1 MIYLDVASLRAGSCY
16 FGNSQASCY
25 PVTEAHP
32 HLQLK
37 AADDT
42 AWVWGLVFLVVDQHC
57 HILDMPGY
65 HPMISPFLTYSRNS
79 IEKQG
84 LFLCL
89 SNYHM
94 IEKLSSSNSLALF
107 IGNMDTAPNC
117 EPLVHHW
124 IATLSN
130 IAMFGYLWIS
140 PFFTYIRMELYGF
153 YILEKRWTSIS
164 QVSYQRLKHFCQA

>member
-1 MIYLDVASLRAGSCY
+1 MLFWQFPSIMLSCHRGSSTFAVESCGRHSLGVGPCFFWLLINIAIYWICLDIIPWYRPFWHIAETAS
-16 FGNSQASCY
+16 
-25 PVTEAHP
+25 
-32 HLQLK
+32 K
-37 AADDT
+37 
-42 AWVWGLVFLVVDQHC
+42 
-57 HILDMPGY
+57 
-65 HPMISPFLTYSRNS
+65 
-79 IEKQG
+79 KQG

-94 IEKLSSSNSLALF
+94 IEKLSSSNSLALV

-117 EPLVHHW
+117 EPRVHHW

-140 PFFTYIRMELYGF
+140 PFFTCTRMELYGC

-164 QVSYQRLKHFCQA
+164 QVSYQRLKHFCQAWWWM

>member
-1 MIYLDVASLRAGSCY
+1 MPRCCQLTSWFMLFWQFPSIMLSCHRGSSTFAVESRRRHSLGVGPCFFWLLINIAIYLDMS
-16 FGNSQASCY
+16 
-25 PVTEAHP
+25 
-32 HLQLK
+32 
-37 AADDT
+37 
-42 AWVWGLVFLVVDQHC
+42 
-57 HILDMPGY
+57 GY

-79 IEKQG
+79 IEKHG
-84 LFLCL
+84 LFLRL

-140 PFFTYIRMELYGF
+140 PFFTYTRMELYGF

-164 QVSYQRLKHFCQA
+164 QVSYQRPKHFCQA